1 MAEPVW
7 MNKDN
12 RLEAKET
19 LAPFPP
25 GVATQPADYKLRIS
39 GDPVRKAV
47 TAWLMLGLASL
58 VGAGIFSILL
68 VLARTPAVQEMTP
81 FIDFFRVALVVH
93 VDLSVLIWLLSIAA
107 VMWSLSSSRD
117 LPRWD
122 SLSFLLAAAGTAI
135 VIISPFVGAAEPLMN
150 NYVPLLRH
158 PLFYTGLGLFMAGI
172 TSHLLRSL
180 LTRRGIS
187 GGLDGTAALQFG
199 ITLSALTT
207 AVAIAALI
215 ASWAG
220 ISRGMDGQ
228 AYFEF
233 LFWGGGHVLQFT
245 HTLLMMVAWVVLAH
259 ASGCRFELTP
269 RLTLIFLIILS
280 LPVITVPFLY
290 IAHDIVSPGHRL
302 AFTELM
308 KYGGLSCLPLGLAVF
323 VSLLKAGKPGED
335 FSNEGKYLRSAL
347 VSSLGLFAVGGVLG
361 FMISGLDIV
370 IPAHYHGSTVGVT
383 IAFMGLAYYL
393 LPRLGF
399 GEPPP
404 RMARW
409 QPYLYGGGQLVHITG
424 LAWSGGYGVQRK
436 TAGLAQGVDRLG
448 EVAGMGL
455 MGLGGLIS
463 VIGGLLFLV
472 VCYKSVRGRSS
483 QSV

>member
-1 MAEPVW
+1 
-7 MNKDN
+7 MNKD
-12 RLEAKET
+12 RGLASRET
-19 LAPFPP
+19 LARFSF
-25 GVATQPADYKLRIS
+25 GIATKPADYGLHVS
-39 GDPVRKAV
+39 SDSVRKAA

-93 VDLSVLIWLLSIAA
+93 VDLSVLIWLLSIAG
-107 VMWSLSSSRD
+107 VMWSLSSRRD
-117 LPRWD
+117 LPGWD
-122 SLSFLLAAAGTAI
+122 RLSFLLAAAGTAI
-135 VIISPFVGAAEPLMN
+135 VIISPFIGAAEPLMN

-180 LTRRGIS
+180 VTRRGIG
-187 GGLDGTAALQFG
+187 GGLDGAVALQFG
-199 ITLSALTT
+199 ITLAALTT

-215 ASWAG
+215 ASRAG
-220 ISRGMDGQ
+220 IPGGMDGQ

-269 RLTLIFLIILS
+269 RLTLIFLIILA

-308 KYGGLSCLPLGLAVF
+308 KYGGLSCLPLGFAVF
-323 VSLLKAGKPGED
+323 VSLLKAGKPGEA
-335 FSNEGKYLRSAL
+335 FGNEGKYLRSAL
-347 VSSLGLFAVGGVLG
+347 VSSLGLFTVGGVLG

-393 LPRLGF
+393 LPRLGL

-409 QPYLYGGGQLVHITG
+409 QPYLYGGGQLIHIFG
-424 LAWSGGYGVQRK
+424 LAWSGGFGVQRK
-436 TAGLAQGVDRLG
+436 TAGLAQGLDRLG
-448 EVAGMGL
+448 EIAGMGM

-463 VIGGLLFLV
+463 VIGGLLFLI
-472 VCYKSVRGRSS
+472 VCYKSIRGRNRR
-483 QSV
+483 SV